1 MLLKL
6 LMLSLFSFFVLGCAT
21 MMQREAELPDLP
33 PPADYKPIFI
43 TQTTDINSV
52 SSNSIDLELSRYEIN
67 DDEKV
72 TVFFHLIGNQNAF
85 ALNSTS
91 PNLLKRFCGG
101 KLITKEGEIPI
112 EKINVKESVLKDRK
126 PLAIAIALD
135 HSGSMGEYRA
145 YDCQDA
151 VIDFIRTKSPM
162 DLISIIKYD
171 NNILTEVPITN
182 NSAVAI
188 NKFKRNGLLDFGGMT
203 AISDAIVAGIDQLSN
218 VGKEYQ
224 KMVIVFTDGWDN
236 SSQTS
241 FDEVVQKAKKNNVVI
256 NAIDFGYGINEGY
269 MEQFANQTH
278 GIYKHIYSKE
288 EFSPLFQ
295 DIVKRYEYYYTTQI
309 ALPEFGEYKFVLNY
323 CIENK
328 TLTDT
333 ITINNIPN
341 IGDITLLNVYFD
353 TDKFNLKS
361 ESMKAIKKVA
371 KLMKVFPNI
380 SIEISGHTDSQNRT
394 NDPNYNL
401 KLSQNRADEVR
412 KALIKEGIEDYR
424 IVAKGYGESSP
435 VADNNTNEGRAL
447 NRRTEFIILKK

>member
-1 MLLKL
+1 MIKKILLL
-6 LMLSLFSFFVLGCAT
+6 AFFSVFVVGCAT

-43 TQTTDINSV
+43 TETVDINSL
-52 SSNSIDLELSRYEIN
+52 SGNSLDLELSRYEIN

-72 TVFFHLIGNQNAF
+72 TVFFHLIGNQKAF
-85 ALNSTS
+85 ALNSS
-91 PNLLKRFCGG
+91 SSNLLKRFCGG
-101 KLITKEGEIPI
+101 KLLTKEGEIPI
-112 EKINVKESVLKDRK
+112 EKLNVKESVLKDRK
-126 PLAIAIALD
+126 PLAIVIALD

-151 VIDFIRTKSPM
+151 VIDFIRSKALT

-171 NNILTEVPITN
+171 NNILTEVPLTN
-182 NSAVAI
+182 NSAFAI

-203 AISDAIVAGIDQLSN
+203 AISDAIDAGIDELAN
-218 VGKEYQ
+218 VGKEYK

-236 SSQTS
+236 SSRIS
-241 FDEVVQKAKKNNVVI
+241 FEQVVQKAKKNNVII
-256 NAIDFGYGINEGY
+256 NAVDFGYGINEGY
-269 MEQFANQTH
+269 MQQFSIQTH
-278 GIYKHIYSKE
+278 GIYKHIYKKD
-288 EFSPLFQ
+288 EFSLLFQ
-295 DIVKRYEYYYTTQI
+295 DIINRYEYYYTTQI

-328 TLTDT
+328 VLSDT

-371 KLMKVFPNI
+371 KLMTVFPNI
-380 SIEISGHTDSQNRT
+380 TIEISGHTDSQNRT

-412 KALIKEGIEDYR
+412 KALIKEGIEDFR
-424 IVAKGYGESSP
+424 IFAKGYGDSIP
-435 VADNNTNEGRAL
+435 IADNSTKDGRAL